1 MANSLGNCQIERTR
15 HYQWRLIASI
25 TWRDLAIIR
34 IKRKMSTSNEFRSKR
49 SFTSTGGH
57 MLTSFFW
64 KKQVKKGKEKQLT
77 KNQGNRPI
85 EERER
90 LVNRTRRWS
99 RELKS
104 VGEPAGQSI
113 GR

>member
-1 MANSLGNCQIERTR
+1 
-15 HYQWRLIASI
+15 
-25 TWRDLAIIR
+25 
-34 IKRKMSTSNEFRSKR
+34 
-49 SFTSTGGH
+49 